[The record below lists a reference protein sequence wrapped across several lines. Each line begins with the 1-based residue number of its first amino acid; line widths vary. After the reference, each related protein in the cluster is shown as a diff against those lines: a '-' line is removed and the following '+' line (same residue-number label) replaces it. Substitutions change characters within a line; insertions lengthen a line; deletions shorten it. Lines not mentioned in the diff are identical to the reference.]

1 MSSFNELLEQHEKQT
16 QIAQGLHKNL
26 SEIQLKTLIEIAAQ
40 LKRIAD
46 AMEKKDIDG
55 GIF

>member
-1 MSSFNELLEQHEKQT
+1 MSNFDDVLSQYEQNKEQLTLLY
-16 QIAQGLHKNL
+16 
-26 SEIQLKTLIEIAAQ
+26 TLTEIAAQ

-46 AMEKKDIDG
+46 ALEKKDIDG